1 MKQSIIR
8 LLHLGV
14 WIMLL
19 FSDIWKDVAGSNI
32 VLSKEWH
39 EHSIFSYSVINIL
52 YLILPIIC
60 FYGSYL
66 KVAPLLMLEKK
77 LIKAAALTILI
88 LAVIV
93 AYRYFIEYF
102 VFLPVFG
109 FDNYNGHQWKIAHFI
124 QNVFFY
130 YFPTYFVYGLMYFFV
145 ENWYQSRRRQLELK
159 NELADA
165 ELALLRSQ
173 INPHFL
179 FNCINDIYSLAYT
192 KSESASIALLKLA
205 DILRYMLM
213 VSGKQFIELQD
224 ELNYLQ
230 NVISLHQLTSKGSSQ
245 IEINFEGDNTSR
257 KISPLIYI
265 AFLENALKHGVL
277 NDQENPVTIT
287 HTAAAATLCLT
298 VTNKK
303 NFGYKDQTG
312 GIGLMNVKRR
322 LELIYPMKHNLLIR
336 DDSDYYQISLI
347 LEVIA

>member
-1 MKQSIIR
+1 MKQSLIR
-8 LLHLGV
+8 LLHLAV

-19 FSDIWKDVAGSNI
+19 FSEIWKNVADNTI
-32 VLSKEWH
+32 VLGKKWY
-39 EHSIFSYSVINIL
+39 EHTIFSFCVINGL
-52 YLILPIIC
+52 YLILPVIC

-66 KVAPLLMLEKK
+66 KVSPVLMLDKRF
-77 LIKAAALTILI
+77 LKATAITILI
-88 LAVIV
+88 LIVMVIF
-93 AYRYFIEYF
+93 RYVIEYD

-109 FDNYNGHQWKIAHFI
+109 FDNYNGHQWKIAHYI

-159 NELADA
+159 NALADA

-173 INPHFL
+173 ISPHFL
-179 FNCINDIYSLAYT
+179 FNCINDIYSLTYT
-192 KSESASIALLKLA
+192 KSKSASVALLKLA

-213 VSGKQFIELQD
+213 VGGKQFIELQD
-224 ELNYLQ
+224 ELEYLQ
-230 NVISLHQLTSKGSSQ
+230 NVVSLHQLTSKGSSQ
-245 IEINFEGDNTSR
+245 IEINLEGDSKSR

-277 NDQENPVTIT
+277 NDQENPVIIT
-287 HTAAAATLCLT
+287 HIAAVATLCLT

-303 NFGYKDQTG
+303 NYGHKDQTG

-322 LELIYPMKHNLLIR
+322 LELIYPLKHNLLIR
-336 DDSDYYQISLI
+336 DNTDYYQVRLI
-347 LEVIA
+347 LDVTA